1 MYIANKITWLKFLTR
16 WKRTA
21 DGSIMT
27 DETGK
32 RVLEFVA
39 IQRRD
44 NSQWAIPGVGN
55 KILQENIFVHW
66 WFITVNT
73 KADEHLASKALG
85 ALATHLKTCLN
96 SSLYMILGIKTMKGK
111 TIFL

>member
-1 MYIANKITWLKFLTR
+1 MLLVEFLTCRTNAAESRVVFSIAYKIILLQFLNR

-44 NSQWAIPGVGN
+44 NSQWAIPGVSA
-55 KILQENIFVHW
+55 KTQQEI
-66 WFITVNT
+66 
-73 KADEHLASKALG
+73 
-85 ALATHLKTCLN
+85 
-96 SSLYMILGIKTMKGK
+96 
-111 TIFL
+111 